1 MEEQACSVEEER
13 KRGNQASVHNEQDK
27 LRGIEKR
34 SRTGRRVVCVYIQ
47 GGWRGSLRRG
57 GGAREIER
65 APEAVGRE
73 REAAILISLVYKLP
87 SPSRFTLL
95 SSLQSPQ

>member
-1 MEEQACSVEEER
+1 MEEER

-27 LRGIEKR
+27 LRGIEKH

-47 GGWRGSLRRG
+47 GGWRGSLRQR

-73 REAAILISLVYKLP
+73 REAAILISVVYKLP